1 MFDACWVIIFRESM
15 IESTRNARSIF
26 IRTNQKCS
34 PNIYDYRSHNYREN
48 GKLQTTIIWT
58 VIVVE
63 VYRHAFVIPREE
75 KRHTSVK
82 IILKTQ
88 IEYSVWPTGLI
99 LSQKS
104 TIGGFLLLKKKQ
116 KMPSASLANFE
127 QQEARKEIGIRKE
140 NKSSSCMNEN
150 VMWVGFWLIL

>member
-1 MFDACWVIIFRESM
+1 M
-15 IESTRNARSIF
+15 
-26 IRTNQKCS
+26 
-34 PNIYDYRSHNYREN
+34 
-48 GKLQTTIIWT
+48 
-58 VIVVE
+58 VE